1 MTVKSFLSAVNDWE
15 HVSVEDEEYREFGE
29 GEAQTLRTARGV
41 AGLNVVCAYIGN
53 RSNRACLVV
62 IAEKRGGARE

>member
-29 GEAQTLRTARGV
+29 GEAQALRNARGI

-53 RSNRACLVV
+53 RSNSACLVV
-62 IAEKRGGARE
+62 IAEKRGGAKE